1 MSSSQLTNSII
12 FQTDFFEIYRER
24 SQWIHGGY
32 RQISPIASRSQARV
46 AAMAPTSGSIVSTS
60 VPATSLP
67 LGVSS
72 TTTSR
77 TRLGD
82 PVGNDDRSRSGMS
95 LEVSQ
100 PLSLGWPMDENEG
113 RVFEFLKMSQCFNM
127 FQTCSKFV
135 AMAQLSMLYSHSFMV
150 PSSRVGMRIV

>member
-1 MSSSQLTNSII
+1 
-12 FQTDFFEIYRER
+12 
-24 SQWIHGGY
+24 
-32 RQISPIASRSQARV
+32 
-46 AAMAPTSGSIVSTS
+46 MAPTSGSIVSTS

-82 PVGNDDRSRSGMS
+82 PVGGPGWGTRLGMMTDHDRSGSGMS

-100 PLSLGWPMDENEG
+100 PLPLGWPMDENEG
-113 RVFEFLKMSQCFNM
+113 RV
-127 FQTCSKFV
+127 
-135 AMAQLSMLYSHSFMV
+135 LSF
-150 PSSRVGMRIV
+150 